1 MISVST
7 FYGYIKWYTIL
18 ENKFTINLSYFM
30 KTVNRNTLLSE
41 NFFWRAYFF
50 KFLLGHGRHISGTIS
65 GNRSTIISDSS
76 RNLTLIFT
84 FQSFIF
90 PFLVSGSLLWT
101 SFLAVF
107 VYVKSRTACY
117 HQIEL
122 IIHLQKY

>member
-1 MISVST
+1 
-7 FYGYIKWYTIL
+7 
-18 ENKFTINLSYFM
+18 M
-30 KTVNRNTLLSE
+30 KTVNGNTLQSE

-50 KFLLGHGRHISGTIS
+50 KFLLGHARHISGTIS
-65 GNRSTIISDSS
+65 GNRSTLISDSS

-90 PFLVSGSLLWT
+90 PFLVSASLLWT
-101 SFLAVF
+101 FSLAVF

-122 IIHLQKY
+122 IIHL